1 MKSDL
6 LPKAP
11 RRRALLRG
19 AAALVLGPALLRAG
33 QARAE
38 PGPLLYEGL
47 ALPRRIELHGATLV
61 LNGAGIRAV
70 AWLKGYVAALYLV
83 EPAATAADAVAVA
96 GPKRIRMH
104 MLQDAPAAEFVKAV
118 RKGVTRNVP
127 PDELPRLEDRLRAFE
142 AIVDGI
148 GQVRRGDIVDLDLD
162 PPNGL
167 RLLHNGKPRGEPV
180 RGGDF
185 YAALLLSFVGQRPYD
200 RKLRD
205 GMLGALR

>member
-1 MKSDL
+1 MTSAL
-6 LPKAP
+6 LPTGP
-11 RRRALLRG
+11 RRRTLLRG
-19 AAALVLGPALLRAG
+19 AAAAALGGALLRT
-33 QARAE
+33 ARAHAE
-38 PGPLLYEGL
+38 PAPLLYEGL
-47 ALPRRIELHGATLV
+47 TLPRRIELHGATLV

-70 AWLKGYVAALYLV
+70 AWFKGYVAALYLAA
-83 EPAATAADAVAVA
+83 PAATASEAVAVP

-118 RKGVTRNVP
+118 HKGVSRNVE
-127 PDELPRLEDRLRAFE
+127 PDELARLEDRLRAFE

-162 PPNGL
+162 PARGL
-167 RLLHNGKPRGEPV
+167 RMLHNGTPRGEPV

>member
-1 MKSDL
+1 MKSVHP
-6 LPKAP
+6 PKDP
-11 RRRALLRG
+11 RRRVLLRG
-19 AAALVLGPALLRAG
+19 AAGAVLGAALLRPGPA
-33 QARAE
+33 QAE

-70 AWLKGYVAALYLV
+70 AWLKGYVAALYLAA
-83 EPAATAADAVAVA
+83 PAATAADAVAA
-96 GPKRIRMH
+96 PGPKRIRMH

-118 RKGVTRNVP
+118 RKGVTRNVQ
-127 PDELPRLEDRLRAFE
+127 PDELARLEDRLHAFE
-142 AIVDGI
+142 LIVDGI

-162 PPNGL
+162 PAQGL
-167 RLLHNGKPRGEPV
+167 RLLHNGRQRGEPL